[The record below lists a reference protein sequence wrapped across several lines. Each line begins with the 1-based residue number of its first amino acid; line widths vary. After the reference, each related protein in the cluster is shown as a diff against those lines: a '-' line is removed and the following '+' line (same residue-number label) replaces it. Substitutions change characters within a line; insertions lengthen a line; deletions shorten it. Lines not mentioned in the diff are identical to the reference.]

1 MGHEK
6 AADRAAPRAGGVDG
20 MARAPD
26 ELGEAGRH
34 WVARQAPPCEREV
47 GRRRAVKRAEAAHL
61 VGPEPPEAPPRAGDE
76 LVELAPR
83 GLAVAHETI
92 YVHGV
97 EIDDRITIATPEGVD
112 LELTLAGVGSR
123 FVSALV
129 DFMLQLALLVG
140 VSGVGAAVGAFGNG
154 YGSVVVLLAGFL
166 VFAAYDVLFEVFASG
181 RTPGKRLNG
190 LRVVRVDGS
199 PVTFF
204 TSAIRNVLR
213 LVDILPG
220 LYLVGIVTILV
231 TRQNQRLGDVAAGTL
246 VVRERTEHPSLRGL
260 RAPEPVPSTNAWD
273 ATAVTAGELPPVCR

>member
-1 MGHEK
+1 M
-6 AADRAAPRAGGVDG
+6 
-20 MARAPD
+20 
-26 ELGEAGRH
+26 
-34 WVARQAPPCEREV
+34 
-47 GRRRAVKRAEAAHL
+47 
-61 VGPEPPEAPPRAGDE
+61 
-76 LVELAPR
+76 
-83 GLAVAHETI
+83 
-92 YVHGV
+92 

-129 DFMLQLALLVG
+129 DFMLQLVLLVG

-154 YGSVVVLLAGFL
+154 YGSVVVLIASFL

-204 TSAIRNVLR
+204 TSAVRNVLR

-220 LYLVGIVTILV
+220 PYLVGIVTILV

-246 VVRERTEHPSLRGL
+246 VVRERTGQPSLREL
-260 RAPEPVPSTNAWD
+260 RTALPRPAPAPAANAWD
-273 ATAVTAGELPPVCR
+273 VTAVTADELATVRSFLTRRYELTHEARYRLAADLAAALRPKVVGAPESLGSEAFLEKLAVAKAPRA

>member
-1 MGHEK
+1 M
-6 AADRAAPRAGGVDG
+6 
-20 MARAPD
+20 
-26 ELGEAGRH
+26 
-34 WVARQAPPCEREV
+34 
-47 GRRRAVKRAEAAHL
+47 
-61 VGPEPPEAPPRAGDE
+61 
-76 LVELAPR
+76 
-83 GLAVAHETI
+83 
-92 YVHGV
+92 

-129 DFMLQLALLVG
+129 DFMLQIILLVG

-154 YGSVVVLLAGFL
+154 YGSVVVLIASFL

-204 TSAIRNVLR
+204 TSAVRNVLR

-220 LYLVGIVTILV
+220 PYLVGIVTILV

-246 VVRERTEHPSLRGL
+246 VVRERTGQPSLREL
-260 RAPEPVPSTNAWD
+260 RTAQPQPAPATNAWD
-273 ATAVTAGELPPVCR
+273 VTAVTADELATVRSFLTRRYELTHEARYRLAADLAGALRPKVVGAPESLGSEAFLERLAVSKAPRG

>member
-1 MGHEK
+1 
-6 AADRAAPRAGGVDG
+6 
-20 MARAPD
+20 
-26 ELGEAGRH
+26 
-34 WVARQAPPCEREV
+34 
-47 GRRRAVKRAEAAHL
+47 
-61 VGPEPPEAPPRAGDE
+61 
-76 LVELAPR
+76 
-83 GLAVAHETI
+83 
-92 YVHGV
+92 V

-129 DFMLQLALLVG
+129 DFMLQIVLLVG
-140 VSGVGAAVGAFGNG
+140 VSGVGAVAGAFGTG
-154 YGSVVVLLAGFL
+154 YGSVVVLLASFL

-190 LRVVRVDGS
+190 LRVVRLDGS
-199 PVTFF
+199 PVAFF

-246 VVRERTEHPSLRGL
+246 VVRERTEQPSLRELPAQPQPAAAANPWDVTGVTADELVAVRSFLARRYELTHEARYRLASDLAGAL
-260 RAPEPVPSTNAWD
+260 RPKVVGAPENLGSEAFLEKL
-273 ATAVTAGELPPVCR
+273 AVAKLPRA

>member
-1 MGHEK
+1 
-6 AADRAAPRAGGVDG
+6 VD
-20 MARAPD
+20 
-26 ELGEAGRH
+26 
-34 WVARQAPPCEREV
+34 
-47 GRRRAVKRAEAAHL
+47 
-61 VGPEPPEAPPRAGDE
+61 
-76 LVELAPR
+76 
-83 GLAVAHETI
+83 ETF

-97 EIDDRITIATPEGVD
+97 EIDDRISIATPEGVD

-129 DFMLQLALLVG
+129 DFMLQIVLLVG
-140 VSGVGAAVGAFGNG
+140 VSGIGAAAGAFGSG
-154 YGSVVVLLAGFL
+154 YGSVVVFLAGFL

-181 RTPGKRLNG
+181 RTPGKNLNG

-246 VVRERTEHPSLRGL
+246 VVRERTQQPSLRELHVAQPQPQPAPAGNSWDVTGVTADELVAVRSFLARRYELTHEARYRLAADLAGAL
-260 RAPEPVPSTNAWD
+260 RPKVVGAPENLGSEAFLEKL
-273 ATAVTAGELPPVCR
+273 AVAKQPRA